1 MLWYLCTV
9 VTSKNCDPL
18 AGTPVDE
25 SPQSQGGVLESE
37 LLVELVI
44 DCVPVDETELVE
56 LVVAVF
62 VGVVVALWVEVP
74 VGQGHDPHPFVTP
87 LKSGRYMSETS
98 TTLST

>member
-1 MLWYLCTV
+1 MV

-18 AGTPVDE
+18 AGIPVDD
-25 SPQSQGGVLESE
+25 SPQSQTWVLDSE

-44 DCVPVDETELVE
+44 DWVAVGETELVE

-62 VGVVVALWVEVP
+62 VGVVVALWVEVS